1 MELKKTENMVS
12 HNQKSKSIHSLAFAD
27 KGDDVLDIEPQQ
39 IYFKDF
45 QI

>member
-1 MELKKTENMVS
+1 MELKKIENMVS
-12 HNQKSKSIHSLAFAD
+12 NNQKSKSIHSVAFTD

-45 QI
+45 EI